1 MTEKFWD
8 DPEFE
13 SWVTAE
19 LLKSTGAAPI
29 SDRLTAYTPKY
40 EPPPPARSA
49 DSLTAL
55 QDEAAYSPAMMAP
68 YSAVTDRRFRTG
80 QYGAKFKAGDR
91 PPISDAPVSQADPR
105 LLEALR
111 TPETERLYSPAPA
124 ALTERELSFQEYM
137 SARSTKPDQREDGSR
152 LVPYDFGIGDIFKI
166 QMDWQIENVAIA
178 NTILR
183 GEVNPFIGAG
193 RLLNSWWKH
202 AKQLFVTP
210 EGQDERVWIN
220 IDDPE
225 TGQTTVVPADIR
237 KRPPLGR
244 LLSSPWQW
252 PKGKWGQLRQDS
264 PGVDVF
270 AHGLDGLI
278 SVGKLGFNFSP
289 YGLIARL
296 VGMNVRNPFA
306 APVEKEPVNFWDYF
320 PISMYWND
328 RVLERLDDVKDVWG
342 SGIEFMQDYF
352 EKNPPVLTANNTFA
366 IYPISAGHELS
377 GMNIDLL
384 PKNLQKSYDEY
395 TDEEKSEF
403 VDYFFAS
410 QRIVSVP
417 EYGFYFDKLKELNP
431 DWDSNKLRQEAARAA
446 WKIVDVEEL
455 IPLHDDVSEGFG
467 DLMGAV
473 YYYALSTGAFMDPE
487 KHPWFNQEAF
497 AAESW
502 EKAVTEYAQE
512 GNQLFIQ
519 GLKKIGGVV
528 VEVDPDF
535 SYTWMLDKEA
545 EDEYKQ
551 ARDLVTDQL
560 GRDLGYWEA
569 FRLKER
575 YEDPVIE
582 MIGEAAFDI
591 MNLRMFNVIFEQGM
605 KGAWRLLRATG
616 AKALDLSY
624 KVPVLGSSIR
634 WLTRETTV
642 SLSRRVGFRA
652 SEFFATVMQSA
663 RDNRSFIGLID
674 EFAQGRGA
682 PISVGSRQLRYAD
695 ELAQLA
701 RPEEWAR
708 MADNAVERATRE
720 TQRMAM
726 ANGITDVRVLDKLTP
741 EPRLVVE
748 ELASTF
754 EAIFINNAKAKYGD
768 RLVTK
773 GTVVLG
779 NVYDWLRR
787 SWIEQVLS
795 ARPGFT
801 AINFM
806 DSGFRHILYG
816 AAPLQ
821 NIDDI
826 MRRTPIPREIYMRF
840 PVTEAGAALPLGQAP
855 KYGPLTYF
863 FGEIGTSTI
872 ADLPWPLGKRPFWTR
887 SAKVVET
894 LTENHPTLAKAMRVW
909 NWGNFGSSMKQY
921 NAWFEF
927 AMSVRLYDS
936 LYWRTFLPLDA
947 KIGERLIVQL
957 LGDASPDTIRRAR
970 SIWRQA
976 EANPAKLQ
984 QLIADAVY
992 GKGAGRG
999 RPTFSF
1005 LIPDEVNS
1013 WLRGM
1018 PAETQQTFI
1027 NNAVERIR
1035 PVLREADWTPERL
1048 QSVFDDLMDEYV
1060 QEWSAI
1066 NRTMDADEAILS
1078 RGIIDPERAARASA
1092 TRQVDDLGR
1101 QVEGAIDEARRM
1113 DATPQA
1119 SHPIVD
1125 DILDAN
1131 ALPDGYTE
1139 PAVFARALN
1148 RGADPSPAQ
1157 LEHVKQLMDEGVI
1170 VRDPDTGTV
1179 GLREDLVT
1187 EWSER
1192 KGIDKPKVTVPIDEE
1207 QAAAQADMIT
1217 PEQQAAVEEFADEVD
1232 RKAKTLQDALEEAR
1246 QERMTQD
1253 ELNILNAGGPE
1264 ADALKARI
1272 QAREAEAHRKARTLT
1287 ARASDDQIFEAM
1299 NFENRERILA
1309 GERPVPVMSNGAQDY
1324 AAQEW
1329 LRRNPPP
1336 DAPIDPFI
1344 RPPDTDLPPRP
1355 DSMTPEGRRAI
1366 LDQIDEELAALA
1378 DRKGPEAAAAREA
1391 GVELRGTIAD
1401 LHDELNKLRPGED
1414 YPDYLWVWWDDTSQL
1429 RSRTQDFLRWQIVL
1443 KDQARGYFSG
1453 TKWGVY
1459 WRVQEEIYTAHKM
1472 LADEFIETI
1481 VSGEA
1486 RYIERMTYLDWMD
1499 SIGFPIE
1506 LDADG
1511 RLIAIH
1517 DATKIWRKKYPMEI
1531 SNVLNEFE
1539 AYMMRDAPEGARW
1552 TDAFYGRTPP
1562 PKAAPGPAVPPVA
1575 PSGPVMGPTAPVKPI
1590 DMADDLSWSLGK
1602 VQIEDIRTTPKFQPR
1617 DTAGNV
1623 MQVDQARVNSIASQ
1637 WNWKQYEPIKVNVVQ
1652 PGEAALYGKGIKDG
1666 DLVMM
1671 GGHHRLGAAQIA
1683 GKTELPTLVYQLPYE
1698 EAQYLASIDNM
1709 IRAEQTAFEKG
1720 RVFATRIAA
1729 GDTETDLAKI
1739 VYNDPNKAGYV
1750 SRLASLTE
1758 LSPDI
1763 ARDVGR
1769 SSWFGESHGFAFAD
1783 AVREFSINPEFQQQI
1798 FRLYLAEYQPSVAQ
1812 FKQFLKTFGPRIE
1825 RSVQLGLF
1833 TMDESWLSSFAKA
1846 QDEVKKLKGSAATA
1860 KRVINNPALADD
1872 LGVDLE
1878 QAQKVFDDLK
1888 AKEAEL
1894 TRISGMDPAIP
1905 RTMQD
1910 VDVAAQEL
1918 AKTDDVS
1925 RQLTEAGREDI
1936 AHYFEEGEAT
1946 LEDVNEILAIQAK
1959 YSAKT
1964 YGVDPLVVIDDL
1976 EAGKEMWASYPYGGE
1991 ASDLHSDI
1999 LRWLNK
2005 NNPDLREAIKQ
2016 EAKRAGTKGSD
2027 ELTKLDIQMWT
2038 EWEKA
2043 HSVRTLEQEQQFS
2056 LAIQRHFAE
2065 GRNISAPM
2073 SADVQLG
2080 WARHELA
2087 KRDLAR
2093 AIEANMA
2100 PSHIRDLEKNVKGA
2114 SMRFSAAIK
2123 ESELTR
2129 QGVRTAL
2136 EPYIDR
2142 ADIWAD
2148 NVARGLLDPDLE
2160 VDALGRV
2167 AGEVGDAEKLRIEK
2181 AAEPVGAPPVEIEP
2195 AKGEIPT
2202 PREGAPS
2209 IAVTESVGQSR
2220 PHSAVPGPEGRPT
2233 SRRSPATHAGGGLA
2247 EGVRADSGIVTVSS
2261 ELLPQPGGYVSAE
2274 YLDDAYRRTR
2284 SYFLKQGLG
2293 EEEAALK
2300 AFSFY
2305 EHQVDTANR
2314 AFTSFDSAKGYIIGD
2329 GTGTGK
2335 TFSAALITDQV
2346 IERGGTRHL
2355 LVAPN
2360 RQIVSQWEDV
2370 LKPLGIEVRQFAT
2383 KNALPEAIT
2392 TGERGVVYA
2401 TTYSSM
2407 NHWAQKKTFSQM
2419 LSNQQLDLL
2428 IFDESHFLKNWYQ
2441 EVNTA
2446 VAGVNLGEW
2455 ADHTLYLSATPL
2467 ESPLHAGYLMRD
2479 TNVFETFDDMLEF
2492 LGIQRVE
2499 REVTRYSAGGQPF
2512 QVYIETFDNVTPE
2525 SLAMLNDELVREGR
2539 YIRHEQS
2546 FRNNFN
2552 STTGEALYMY
2562 SASVPVPITQD
2573 TADIYSRFM
2582 QITDKFSVGRA
2593 SAIIEAQRVG
2603 IGRAILEN
2611 GKLDAAIELGTRK
2624 LADGNSVAFF
2634 VWRKQGSKFEQHLTD
2649 FMSGAKTYGKK
2660 SPMPGYYKALIE
2672 SGVEVISPIDIL
2684 KAQFPDAV
2692 VISGDVTGAKR
2703 IAAMEAFNSG
2713 KANVVIATI
2722 DAGGTGL
2729 SLHDVIGDYP
2739 RVQINLTVPY
2749 TALGVDQTA
2758 GRTFRMGS
2766 QSHGELYW
2774 LYADIALEE
2783 KYTKRTMK
2791 SMERMGAL
2799 ISGQDAKTMASDDE
2813 MLEFLFAIDDASTPS
2828 PYADIPTEL
2837 LPSEAGFEIPLDRT
2851 MPPWKREGWEVQPA
2865 AGQML
2870 PDESPGTVGLPSA
2883 QLVIDPKI
2891 GPETLQEARDLAS
2904 FDLEAYAHIEELSVQ
2919 LEDLAGK
2926 MEDLRLKGATSM
2938 EIQVVANDMN
2948 AITDEIAEVAR
2959 AAEQPAP
2966 VDPNKISLDP
2976 SLRADMPEYSGQSIS
2991 EKARIKKPMPIPGLE
3006 GKWTTTGTMGD
3017 KIHWVNQ
3024 VVPADEWDGVL
3035 RSYLESVAAVDA
3047 GEIPRASYE
3056 GVEVS
3061 YRGKDYVLTGQ
3072 HREILFEVVE
3082 DIKPDVPPPSV
3093 FDVPPEARAPGDP
3106 QPMIVATEAG
3116 PQVTMFNESIVAG
3129 EEFLVDEVHK
3139 QAFEQSA
3146 ISRQWIAQ
3154 FGDEARDH
3162 GTFLRLLEKD
3172 RDRIVQA
3179 ITRGDLVKGAD
3190 KPVQDLINEIN
3201 SLAQQL
3207 KYNIG
3212 DTPDMFLGA
3221 GFIPIWMRPKGKVV
3235 QQVAAQGAV
3244 AELHAAMN
3252 AYDNWYRWLI
3262 DGGADDMFKAIP
3274 EEDAQKMIDWAKA
3287 ALKAKTEVRDV
3298 ARHGGELAG
3307 EVVEGAL
3314 PETLKVMIDY
3324 ATEYNIDSIAKKFF
3338 PFWKFPTRSIPFW
3351 IEAISTHPELL
3362 AFWMKY
3368 QNMSERFVY
3377 QRGAV
3382 DSEGRPLN
3390 RLRGYIPVPG
3400 TDNLW
3405 INPLGPLSAK
3415 VVLPMEYTVYG
3426 DPRDE
3431 MADLGPAEQTINI
3444 AYRWARQLGFNLA
3457 PWWETLIRKTGM
3469 VDRERFPSRSIV
3481 PALDL
3486 VPPWIQ
3492 YDVLYHL
3499 RRLHLWPE
3507 DWEYLTP
3514 QVTWKDYLVE
3524 RDMLAMQHDVML
3536 EAPPEER
3543 AEIALATEQAIL
3555 EREGNPIWDKA
3566 QKYTEETE
3574 YYNRLIG
3581 FFTGIYPKAYSD
3593 AEAALR
3599 ELRHEINF
3607 LRDMIGDEVGAKIF
3621 DLPGEEAARRERW
3634 MERRYSVDEGLIY
3647 GLYSTISWTR
3657 TPTEGQLYGERRRE
3671 YVEHDVLKQIQRR
3684 DYFAYNEVIY
3694 DELQTNLLSLPV
3706 GAPHELKEGYFDEF
3720 GGHKS
3725 WAETTDNYAL
3735 ARRTVTHPGPAKSES
3750 EWADWFADAWYG
3762 ILLSTKPSWDRDSE
3776 TYPEYKERVAQ
3787 WERDLPMIAEQTL
3800 PHFQRDLTTLPPDA
3814 VWPDLLSISNKEAM
3828 NVWDLENDSALDA
3841 LNRVWDDQYW
3851 TTFWETVEG
3860 KTGYDR
3866 DLAEMKFRMAWP
3878 AAPNEQ
3884 TLLNWVEQVYGNKF
3898 SREELRKIINSG
3910 VMDVQGRLDAT
3921 KSDQEKMADQ
3931 VWLWMSWVGPNKKDL
3946 ERAFWAYGGDP
3957 RDWDKWWSSEGDPL
3971 AWKEDEFEK
3980 FYSLITAAAGSLNL
3994 EQPTEEQL
4002 QEWSYVQDL
4011 HNTYKQLAKVNF
4023 GDNIFVISAQYNE
4036 LPRAERADFRAAHPE
4051 LEAFWDLREQ
4061 YALDHPLWAKYY
4073 HPDAATGGGYSG
4085 AGGAGKPATG
4095 ARAREPVI
4103 QTLPTLA
4110 HRSSTDV
4117 RDLLKRGVGRGRAT
4131 RLVKWPVVLLK
4142 EVPDELVEEVE
4153 EAAKTGQP
4161 VSEAADEYLEYLKSK
4176 FPQEQSFIEQ
4186 VQSLW
4191 TPITELRKQYEGGP
4205 QLQR

>member
-1 MTEKFWD
+1 MTDNFWD

-13 SWVTAE
+13 SWVADE
-19 LLKSTGAAPI
+19 LLRSGVAPI

-40 EPPPPARSA
+40 APPPPARDA
-49 DSLTAL
+49 ESLTIL
-55 QDEAAYSPAMMAP
+55 HEEAAYSPAMLAP
-68 YSAVTDRRFRTG
+68 YVAAADRRFKAG

-91 PPISDAPVSQADPR
+91 PSIPDAPVSQADPR

-137 SARSTKPDQREDGSR
+137 SARSTTPDQREDRSR
-152 LVPYDFGIGDIFKI
+152 LVPYDFGLGDIFKI
-166 QMDWQIENVAIA
+166 QMEWQIENTAIA

-202 AKQLFVTP
+202 AKQLVVTP
-210 EGQDERVWIN
+210 EGQDERVWID
-220 IDDPE
+220 IQDPE

-237 KRPPLGR
+237 QRPPAGR
-244 LLSSPWQW
+244 LVSALWQW

-270 AHGLDGLI
+270 AHGITGLI
-278 SVGKLGFNFSP
+278 SVARLGVNLSP
-289 YGLIARL
+289 FAPIARL
-296 VGMNVRNPFA
+296 VGMNLRNPLD
-306 APVEKEPVNFWDYF
+306 PTKGKEPTNFWDYF
-320 PISMYWND
+320 PASLYWND
-328 RVLERLDDVKDVWG
+328 HVLERLDDVKDVWG

-352 EKNPPVLTANNTFA
+352 EKNPPVLTATNTFA
-366 IYPISAGHELS
+366 IYPVSAGHELS
-377 GMNIDLL
+377 GMNVDLL
-384 PKNLQKSYDEY
+384 PKNLQKPYDEFN
-395 TDEEKSEF
+395 DEEKAEF
-403 VDYFFAS
+403 IDYFFAS
-410 QRIVSVP
+410 QKIVSLP

-446 WKIVDVEEL
+446 WQIVDVEEL
-455 IPLHDDVSEGFG
+455 MPLHDDISEGFG

-473 YYYALSTGAFMDPE
+473 YYYALATGAFMDPE

-528 VEVDPDF
+528 IEVDPDF

-545 EDEYKQ
+545 ESEYVE

-582 MIGEAAFDI
+582 MIGEAFFDI
-591 MNLRMFNVIFEQGM
+591 ANLRMFNVIFEQGM
-605 KGAWRLLRATG
+605 KGAWRILRATG
-616 AKALDLSY
+616 KKALDLSF
-624 KVPVLGSSIR
+624 KVPVLGSGIR

-652 SEFFATVMQSA
+652 SEFFATVMQSS
-663 RDNRSFIGLID
+663 RDNRAFIALID

-682 PISVGSRQLRYAD
+682 PISVGPRQLRYAD

-708 MADNAVERATRE
+708 MADNAAERATIEAR
-720 TQRMAM
+720 RMAM
-726 ANGITDVRVLDKLTP
+726 ANGIVDPKLLDKITP
-741 EPRLVVE
+741 KPTLVVE

-754 EAIFINNAKAKYGD
+754 EAIFINNARAKYGD

-773 GTVVLG
+773 GRVVLG
-779 NVYDWLRR
+779 NAYDWLRR

-801 AINFM
+801 AINWM
-806 DSGFRHILYG
+806 DSGFRAHILYG

-855 KYGPLTYF
+855 RYGPLTYF
-863 FGEIGTSTI
+863 LGEVGTSTI

-887 SAKVVET
+887 SAEVLET
-894 LTENHPTLAKAMRVW
+894 FTENYPTLARTMRVW
-909 NWGNFGSSMKQY
+909 NWANFGSSMKQY

-927 AMSVRLYDS
+927 AMSVRLYDN
-936 LYWRTFLPLDA
+936 LYWRTFLPMDA
-947 KIGERLIVQL
+947 KAGERLIVQL
-957 LGDASPDTIRRAR
+957 LGDASPETIRRAR

-999 RPTFSF
+999 RPVFSF
-1005 LIPDEVNS
+1005 LIPDEVNT

-1066 NRTMDADEAILS
+1066 NRTMDANEAILS
-1078 RGIIDPERAARASA
+1078 RGIIDPERAAQVAS
-1092 TRQVDDLGR
+1092 TRQVDDIGR
-1101 QVEGAIDEARRM
+1101 TVESAIDDARRM

-1139 PAVFARALN
+1139 PSVMARALN

-1157 LEHVKQLMDEGVI
+1157 LEHIKQLMDEGIV

-1179 GLREDLVT
+1179 GLREDLIE
-1187 EWSER
+1187 EWVER
-1192 KGIDKPKVTVPIDEE
+1192 KGIDKPKVSVPIDEE
-1207 QAAAQADMIT
+1207 QAAAQAGVIT
-1217 PEQQAAVEEFADEVD
+1217 PEQQAAAEEFAEEVE
-1232 RKAKTLQDALEEAR
+1232 REAKTLTDALDEIRAPEITPDDAAR
-1246 QERMTQD
+1246 RSRILTSRATD
-1253 ELNILNAGGPE
+1253 EQLL
-1264 ADALKARI
+1264 
-1272 QAREAEAHRKARTLT
+1272 
-1287 ARASDDQIFEAM
+1287 EAM
-1299 NFENRERILA
+1299 DSVNRELVEA
-1309 GERPVPVMSNGAQDY
+1309 GNRPQPLMPDGAQDY

-1344 RPPDTDLPPRP
+1344 RPPDPDLPPRP

-1366 LDQIDEELAALA
+1366 LDQIDEELGALA
-1378 DRKGPEAAAAREA
+1378 DRKGPEAAAARKA
-1391 GVELRGTIAD
+1391 GVELRGTIGE

-1443 KDQARGYFSG
+1443 KDQVRGYFSG

-1459 WRVQEEIYTAHKM
+1459 WQVQEEIYIAHKM
-1472 LADEFIETI
+1472 LADEFIESI

-1486 RYIERMTYLDWMD
+1486 RYIERMTYIDWMD

-1517 DATKIWRKKYPMEI
+1517 DATKIWRKRDPMAI
-1531 SNVLNEFE
+1531 SNVLYEFE
-1539 AYMMRDAPEGARW
+1539 AFMMRDAPEGARW

-1562 PKAAPGPAVPPVA
+1562 PAPSPGPAVPPVA
-1575 PSGPVMGPTAPVKPI
+1575 PLGPVMGPTAPVKPI

-1602 VQIEDIRTTPKFQPR
+1602 VQTEDIRTTPKFQPR

-1637 WNWKQYEPIKVNVVQ
+1637 WNWKQYEPIKANVVQ

-1683 GKTELPTLVYQLPYE
+1683 GKTELPTLIYQLPYE

-1720 RVFATRIAA
+1720 RVFATRMAA
-1729 GDTETDLAKI
+1729 GDSETDLARI

-1750 SRLASLTE
+1750 ARLASLTE

-1769 SSWFGESHGFAFAD
+1769 YGWFGESHGFAFAD

-1798 FRLYLAEYQPSVAQ
+1798 FTKYLAEFQPSVAQ

-1833 TMDESWLSSFAKA
+1833 AMDESWLSSFAKV
-1846 QDEVKKLKGSAATA
+1846 QDEIKELNRRAR
-1860 KRVINNPALADD
+1860 RVSGVIKDPSLADE
-1872 LGVDLE
+1872 LGVDVE
-1878 QAQKVFDDLK
+1878 QAKQIIEDLK
-1888 AKEAEL
+1888 AKKAEL
-1894 TRISGMDPAIP
+1894 ERISGLDPAIP
-1905 RTMQD
+1905 RTTQD

-1918 AKTDDVS
+1918 AQIDVERIEVDRTRIQELLDEGVPLDDAQRTAITEARVAAPPVEEIVEVVDIPPAV
-1925 RQLTEAGREDI
+1925 RRAWAREQLIRKEIQEATEAG
-1936 AHYFEEGEAT
+1936 
-1946 LEDVNEILAIQAK
+1946 LAQ
-1959 YSAKT
+1959 
-1964 YGVDPLVVIDDL
+1964 
-1976 EAGKEMWASYPYGGE
+1976 
-1991 ASDLHSDI
+1991 
-1999 LRWLNK
+1999 
-2005 NNPDLREAIKQ
+2005 
-2016 EAKRAGTKGSD
+2016 
-2027 ELTKLDIQMWT
+2027 
-2038 EWEKA
+2038 
-2043 HSVRTLEQEQQFS
+2043 
-2056 LAIQRHFAE
+2056 
-2065 GRNISAPM
+2065 
-2073 SADVQLG
+2073 
-2080 WARHELA
+2080 
-2087 KRDLAR
+2087 
-2093 AIEANMA
+2093 
-2100 PSHIRDLEKNVKGA
+2100 SHINDLQKSSK
-2114 SMRFSAAIK
+2114 
-2123 ESELTR
+2123 
-2129 QGVRTAL
+2129 
-2136 EPYIDR
+2136 
-2142 ADIWAD
+2142 
-2148 NVARGLLDPDLE
+2148 ARGLDFHNQVKEADLDSQM
-2160 VDALGRV
+2160 VRDALRDEDPI
-2167 AGEVGDAEKLRIEK
+2167 EVLQRSLEEIEDAEKLRVEK
-2181 AAEPVGAPPVEIEP
+2181 AAELVGAPPVEIEP

-2220 PHSAVPGPEGRPT
+2220 PHSAVPGPEGRRV

-2314 AFTSFDSAKGYIIGD
+2314 AFTSFDTAKGYIIGD

-2360 RQIVSQWEDV
+2360 RQILSQWEDV

-2446 VAGVNLGEW
+2446 MAGVDLGEW

-2479 TNVFETFDDMLEF
+2479 TNVFENFDDMLEF

-2499 REVTRYSAGGQPF
+2499 REVTRYSASGQPF
-2512 QVYIETFDNVTPE
+2512 QTYIETFDNVTPQ
-2525 SLAMLNDELVREGR
+2525 SLATLNDELVREGR

-2573 TADIYSRFM
+2573 TADMYSRFM
-2582 QITDKFSVGRA
+2582 QITDRFSVGRA

-2611 GKLDAAIELGTRK
+2611 GKLEAAIALGERK
-2624 LADGNSVAFF
+2624 LADGNSIAFF
-2634 VWRKQGSKFEQHLTD
+2634 VWRKQGSKFDQHLTD
-2649 FMSGAKTYGKK
+2649 FIAGKKTYGKK
-2660 SPMPGYYKALIE
+2660 SPMPDYYKALIE
-2672 SGVEVISPIDIL
+2672 SNIEIISPVDIL

-2713 KANVVIATI
+2713 RSSVVIATI

-2799 ISGQDAKTMASDDE
+2799 ISGQDAATMASDDE
-2813 MLEFLFAIDDASTPS
+2813 MMEFLFAIDDASTPS
-2828 PYADIPTEL
+2828 PYANIPTEL

-2851 MPPWKREGWEVQPA
+2851 IPPWKREGWEVQYA
-2865 AGQML
+2865 AGFAD
-2870 PDESPGTVGLPSA
+2870 PDVPVPTVGLPSA
-2883 QLVIDPKI
+2883 QLVIDPKL

-2904 FDLEAYAHIEELSVQ
+2904 FDVEAYAHIEELSVQ

-2926 MEDLRLKGATSM
+2926 MEELRLKGATAM
-2938 EIQVVANDMN
+2938 DIQIVANDMS

-2959 AAEQPAP
+2959 AAEQPP
-2966 VDPNKISLDP
+2966 D
-2976 SLRADMPEYSGQSIS
+2976 
-2991 EKARIKKPMPIPGLE
+2991 
-3006 GKWTTTGTMGD
+3006 
-3017 KIHWVNQ
+3017 
-3024 VVPADEWDGVL
+3024 VPREVL
-3035 RSYLESVAAVDA
+3035 RSDEIRKRLEQLALDRDLGGDAITDARKVEIQKEAEELA
-3047 GEIPRASYE
+3047 GELKRLLAEDERNREAWAAKLATADNSSEAFSMIERVYGKKGRGEPRQPGRVIAE
-3056 GVEVS
+3056 EEMDRLFPRWRPVE
-3061 YRGKDYVLTGQ
+3061 K
-3072 HREILFEVVE
+3072 
-3082 DIKPDVPPPSV
+3082 PPSV

-3116 PQVTMFNESIVAG
+3116 PQFTMFNESIVGG
-3129 EEFLVDEVHK
+3129 EEFLIDEVHK

-3154 FGDEARDH
+3154 FGEEARDH
-3162 GTFLRLLEKD
+3162 ATFLRMLEKD

-3179 ITRGDLVKGAD
+3179 IARGDVVKGAD
-3190 KPVQDLINEIN
+3190 KPIQDLINEIN

-3212 DTPDMFLGA
+3212 DTPDMFAGA

-3274 EEDAQKMIDWAKA
+3274 EEDAQKMVDWAKA

-3298 ARHGGELAG
+3298 ARHGGEFAG

-3351 IEAISTHPELL
+3351 IEAISTHPQLL

-3444 AYRWARQLGFNLA
+3444 AYRWGRQLGFNLA

-3469 VDRERFPSRSIV
+3469 VDREQFPSRSII
-3481 PALDL
+3481 PAIDL

-3492 YDVLYHL
+3492 YDVLYQL

-3524 RDMLAMQHDVML
+3524 RDMLAMQADVML

-3543 AEIALATEQAIL
+3543 AEIALAAEQAVL

-3607 LRDMIGDEVGAKIF
+3607 LRDMINDEVGAEIF
-3621 DLPGEEAARRERW
+3621 DLPGEEEARRERW

-3647 GLYSTISWTR
+3647 GLYSVISWTR
-3657 TPTEGQLYGERRRE
+3657 IPTEGQLYGERRRE
-3671 YVEHDVLKQIQRR
+3671 YVERDVLKQIQRR
-3684 DYFAYNEVIY
+3684 DYFAYNDVIY
-3694 DELQTNLLSLPV
+3694 DELQTNLESLPV
-3706 GAPHELKEGYFDEF
+3706 GAPYELKEGYYDEYA
-3720 GGHKS
+3720 GHKT

-3735 ARRTVTHPGPAKSES
+3735 ARRSVTHPGPAKTES
-3750 EWADWFADAWYG
+3750 EWADWFADTWYG

-3776 TYPEYKERVAQ
+3776 SYPEYKERVAQ

-3841 LNRVWDDQYW
+3841 LNRVWDDNYW
-3851 TTFWETVEG
+3851 TAFWETVEG
-3860 KTGYDR
+3860 KTGYER

-3898 SREELRKIINSG
+3898 AREELREILNSG

-3931 VWLWMSWVGPNKKDL
+3931 IWLWMSWVGPNKKQL

-3971 AWKEDEFEK
+3971 AWEEDEFEK
-3980 FYSLITAAAGSLNL
+3980 FYSLITAAAGGLNL
-3994 EQPTEEQL
+3994 AEPTMEQL

-4011 HNTYKQLAKVNF
+4011 HDTYKQLAKTGF
-4023 GDNIFVISAQYNE
+4023 GANIFVVSAQYNE
-4036 LPRAERADFRAAHPE
+4036 LPRAERKEFRAAHPE
-4051 LEAFWDLREQ
+4051 LELFWDFRDQ
-4061 YALDHPLWAKYY
+4061 YAVDHPLWAQYY
-4073 HPDAATGGGYSG
+4073 NPQAAKASAGGSGSGGYSSSTT
-4085 AGGAGKPATG
+4085 AGRRAPA
-4095 ARAREPVI
+4095 I
-4103 QTLPTLA
+4103 QTIPTLA
-4110 HRSSTDV
+4110 HRSATDV
-4117 RDLLKRGVGRGRAT
+4117 RELLKRGVGRGRAT
-4131 RLVKWPVVLLK
+4131 RLVKWPVTLLK
-4142 EVPDELVEEVE
+4142 VVPDELVEEVE
-4153 EAAKTGQP
+4153 KAAETGDP
-4161 VSEAADEYLEYLKSK
+4161 ISEAANDYLEYLKTQ
-4176 FPQEQSFIEQ
+4176 FPQEQSFIDQ
-4186 VQSLW
+4186 LQSLW
-4191 TPITELRKQYEGGP
+4191 TPITELREQYKGGP
-4205 QLQR
+4205 QPQR